1 MFRSRSFRSLAIALA
16 LLSPALS
23 QSLTGRVVSPNLTPI
38 AGIVVDAGSGST
50 PATTDALGFFTIT
63 PLQLGNTYA
72 VEFVPPFGIAW
83 AARIVPAAINGA
95 VNLGDVVLQPAFPI
109 SGIARTAAGLPILGC
124 NINVYDQAGT
134 KQFTPRDGTDLLGA
148 FQVFV
153 PAGTWDLRVV
163 PPTGSLLV
171 PKQIENIV
179 LNAAVGL
186 GNVVLPDAYLVTGA
200 VVDRNTAVPVAGTRI
215 KAYNALTGE
224 RIYVPNDQ
232 VNTFG
237 QFSLPLPY
245 GIADLELEPPVG
257 NTHVARTVYGVL
269 VGGPLALG
277 QVRLENGALLSGA
290 VTANGTPVTGCDID
304 VLLADGSKIFT
315 PRDKTAA
322 VSGTFT
328 VAIPTG
334 VPLRV
339 RCEPV
344 NSTGLAGVVTAAF
357 TANGPTNLGAIALPG
372 GFVVSGTVQG
382 PNGPEF
388 DTELRF
394 FDAVSNVETTLV
406 GARTNAAGNYTT
418 WVPAGSYRVEI
429 HSAEASFA
437 RAGQQLLTVSGP
449 TSFSPVLG
457 GKLLRCGLTS
467 FGTPT
472 LPQGSLL
479 PINVFLHSLA
489 PGLQPVL
496 VDLLVRLPNGTE
508 LLILPGLPL
517 ALPPIPFTVD
527 FVWVPV
533 PVIPTTELGKVI
545 EMVVRLR
552 SGNGATV
559 LDEAATPFV
568 VE

>member
-1 MFRSRSFRSLAIALA
+1 MSPTLLRSLAAALT
-16 LLSPALS
+16 LLSAAVS
-23 QSLTGRVVSPNLTPI
+23 QSLTGRVVSPTLAPI

-50 PATTDALGFFTIT
+50 PATTDALGFFTIA
-63 PLQLGNTYA
+63 PLQNNSYD
-72 VEFVPPFGIAW
+72 VEFVPPFAAPW
-83 AARIVPAAINGA
+83 AARVVSVTIAGA
-95 VNLGDVVLQPAFPI
+95 TNLGDVVLQPGLPI
-109 SGIARTAAGLPILGC
+109 SGTARTAAGAPIVGC
-124 NINVYDQAGT
+124 NINVYDQSGV
-134 KQFTPRDGTDLLGA
+134 KLFTPRDGTDTLGA

-153 PAGTWDLRVV
+153 PAGTWDVRVI
-163 PPTGSLLV
+163 PPTGALLV
-171 PKQIENIV
+171 PKQFEDV
-179 LNAAVGL
+179 VTTAAVNL
-186 GNVVLPDAYLVTGA
+186 GIVTLPTAFLVTGS
-200 VVDRNTAVPVAGTRI
+200 VVDQASAVPIAQTRI
-215 KAYNALTGE
+215 KAYNAITGE
-224 RIYVPNDQ
+224 RIYLPVDQ

-257 NTHVARTVYGVL
+257 NTHVARTIYGVL
-269 VGGPLALG
+269 VGSSIAIGP
-277 QVRLENGALLSGA
+277 QRLQNGALLSGS
-290 VTANGTPVTGCDID
+290 VTQNGIPVGGCDID

-322 VSGTFT
+322 AGGTFT
-328 VAIPTG
+328 VAVPTG
-334 VPLRV
+334 VPVRV

-344 NSTGLAGVVTAAF
+344 ASTGLAGVVTAPVTLTGAS
-357 TANGPTNLGAIALPG
+357 NLGAIPLPAGIAL
-372 GFVVSGTVQG
+372 SGVVQG

-388 DTELRF
+388 EAELRF
-394 FDAVSNVETTLV
+394 FDAVSNVETTVV
-406 GARTNAAGNYTT
+406 GARTAADGSYTT
-418 WVPAGSYRVEI
+418 WVPAGNWRVEV
-429 HSAEASFA
+429 HGAEASFG
-437 RAGQQLLTVSGP
+437 RSVQQTLTVSAP
-449 TSFSPVLG
+449 ATFSPVLP

-472 LPQGSLL
+472 LPQNAQL
-479 PINVFLHSLA
+479 PVNVFLHSLA

-533 PVIPTTELGKVI
+533 PTIPTSELGKVI

-552 SGNGATV
+552 DGSGQIV
-559 LDEAATPFV
+559 LDQAATPFV